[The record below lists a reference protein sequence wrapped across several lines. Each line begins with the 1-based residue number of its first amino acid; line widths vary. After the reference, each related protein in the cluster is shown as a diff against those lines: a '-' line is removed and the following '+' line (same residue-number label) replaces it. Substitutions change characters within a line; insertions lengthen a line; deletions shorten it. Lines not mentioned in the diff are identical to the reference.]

1 MGLKVVG
8 ILLEG
13 EKYEPATKLFQRLAC
28 TPIELQRRKIEAE
41 GGEEGIERG
50 RGLLRL
56 FAPPF
61 RCAL

>member
-13 EKYEPATKLFQRLAC
+13 EKYEPATKLFQRVAC
-28 TPIELQRRKIEAE
+28 TIELPEGEGKRGEQRD
-41 GGEEGIERG
+41 